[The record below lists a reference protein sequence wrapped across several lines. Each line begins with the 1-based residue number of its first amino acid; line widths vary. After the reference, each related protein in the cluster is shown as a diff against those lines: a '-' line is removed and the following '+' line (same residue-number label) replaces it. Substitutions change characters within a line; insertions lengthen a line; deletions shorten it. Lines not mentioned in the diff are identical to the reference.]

1 MFKFGHREIRS
12 KDSISTYTIT
22 LPDDVTVDIQKLLD
36 SKFTMTGI
44 KWVGANYGHSTKW
57 YKFFLNKNEP
67 HIEIEFKKH
76 MKYSNWKLPDEVKKT
91 GDYV

>member
-22 LPDDVTVDIQKLLD
+22 LPDDVTVEIQQLFD
-36 SKFTMTGI
+36 NKFEMTNI
-44 KWVGANYGHSTKW
+44 KWVGQDKGTEWFKI
-57 YKFFLNKNEP
+57 FLNKNEP

-76 MKYSNWKLPDEVKKT
+76 MKYNNWKLPDEVEKT